1 MMNQTEYRRAYRTR
15 HRRIEIVC
23 ECEEYDLLKN
33 SARKHGRKLSPF
45 VLECAFSYL
54 REGFILPDE
63 EAVSGLKRELR
74 RWGNNLNQIAYHAN
88 RTQQVSAGDITQTIR
103 LVQTLETRLDQL
115 FREPKSL
122 RKAIEEQ
129 VKDDPELIPRIRYI
143 LDQCKQ

>member
-15 HRRIEIVC
+15 HKRIEIVC
-23 ECEEYDLLKN
+23 ACEEYDLLKN

-54 REGFILPDE
+54 NEGFILPDE
-63 EAVSGLKRELR
+63 EAVSELKRELR

-88 RTQQVSAGDITQTIR
+88 RTQQVSVGDITRAIQ
-103 LVQTLETRLDQL
+103 LVQTLETRLDRL
-115 FREPKSL
+115 FHEPKSL
-122 RKAIEEQ
+122 RVAIEEEIQ
-129 VKDDPELIPRIRYI
+129 RDPELIPRIRYI